1 MSFHIVYPRTI
12 PERRPPNHQP
22 AAPRWTLRWK
32 TPVHTVISDYFAIQ
46 ARTLPWDLQQAFIGR
61 IRACLA
67 HQDGPDAHEVMRCID
82 EAGFINTIVV
92 AYWLDPTKHARWKLL
107 SAFGGW
113 FDSVER
119 LSEGMGYWRETIV
132 VPYDRHE
139 TIYSEPNYEIGLA
152 RCAGGSVEPMT
163 TNGYFGAARD
173 RMPVSAIDPLESPLG
188 QTLPARR
195 EAASQGSRL
204 RVQPPLNL
212 VAIRSGQFWVN
223 AQSEQRTDYLDRL
236 QPKLLRGMKYLEDN
250 KEASGC
256 LSIRNMSNLD
266 SAGDEIAETST
277 LAYFLSLGHLE
288 RWARVARELILT
300 YTGMQSP

>member
-1 MSFHIVYPRTI
+1 
-12 PERRPPNHQP
+12 
-22 AAPRWTLRWK
+22 
-32 TPVHTVISDYFAIQ
+32 
-46 ARTLPWDLQQAFIGR
+46 
-61 IRACLA
+61 
-67 HQDGPDAHEVMRCID
+67 MRCID

-288 RWARVARELILT
+288 RWAGSRTRLILT

>member
-113 FDSVER
+113 FDLWSAYRKVWAIGVKP
-119 LSEGMGYWRETIV
+119 LLFPMIV
-132 VPYDRHE
+132 
-139 TIYSEPNYEIGLA
+139 
-152 RCAGGSVEPMT
+152 M
-163 TNGYFGAARD
+163 
-173 RMPVSAIDPLESPLG
+173 
-188 QTLPARR
+188 RR
-195 EAASQGSRL
+195 S
-204 RVQPPLNL
+204 
-212 VAIRSGQFWVN
+212 IRSQIMKLASRDVP
-223 AQSEQRTDYLDRL
+223 EDRSS
-236 QPKLLRGMKYLEDN
+236 Q
-250 KEASGC
+250 
-256 LSIRNMSNLD
+256 
-266 SAGDEIAETST
+266 
-277 LAYFLSLGHLE
+277 
-288 RWARVARELILT
+288 
-300 YTGMQSP
+300 

>member
-1 MSFHIVYPRTI
+1 
-12 PERRPPNHQP
+12 
-22 AAPRWTLRWK
+22 
-32 TPVHTVISDYFAIQ
+32 
-46 ARTLPWDLQQAFIGR
+46 
-61 IRACLA
+61 
-67 HQDGPDAHEVMRCID
+67 
-82 EAGFINTIVV
+82 
-92 AYWLDPTKHARWKLL
+92 
-107 SAFGGW
+107 
-113 FDSVER
+113 
-119 LSEGMGYWRETIV
+119 MGYWRETIV

-152 RCAGGSVEPMT
+152 RCAAGSVEPMT

-288 RWARVARELILT
+288 RWAESHETHLDIYRHAIAMNRKFGAKREVTTWHEVFALSGAASFE
-300 YTGMQSP
+300 YVNCHPSTGLLPYCD

>member
-1 MSFHIVYPRTI
+1 
-12 PERRPPNHQP
+12 
-22 AAPRWTLRWK
+22 
-32 TPVHTVISDYFAIQ
+32 
-46 ARTLPWDLQQAFIGR
+46 
-61 IRACLA
+61 
-67 HQDGPDAHEVMRCID
+67 
-82 EAGFINTIVV
+82 
-92 AYWLDPTKHARWKLL
+92 
-107 SAFGGW
+107 
-113 FDSVER
+113 
-119 LSEGMGYWRETIV
+119 
-132 VPYDRHE
+132 
-139 TIYSEPNYEIGLA
+139 
-152 RCAGGSVEPMT
+152 MT

-288 RWARVARELILT
+288 RWAESHETHLDIYRHAIAMNRKFGAKREVTTWHEVFALSGAASFE
-300 YTGMQSP
+300 YVNCHPSTGLLPYCD

>member
-113 FDSVER
+113 FDFVER

-277 LAYFLSLGHLE
+277 LAYVLSLGHLE
-288 RWARVARELILT
+288 RWAELHETYILT